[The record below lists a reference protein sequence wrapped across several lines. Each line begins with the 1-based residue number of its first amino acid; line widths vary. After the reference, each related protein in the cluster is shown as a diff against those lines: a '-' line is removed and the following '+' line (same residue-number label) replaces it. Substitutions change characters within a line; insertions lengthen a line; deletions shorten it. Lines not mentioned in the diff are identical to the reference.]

1 MHGFRQNASNFKGRT
16 ASLAKK
22 LKTMV
27 EFVYVDAPHEL
38 SFIYHPRDSEPQETC
53 VTSSVQPNHPPPLE
67 SCKKKF
73 AWLLSHNAG
82 ERSETKWEVADAPFD
97 PLQYQ
102 KQTDGFEESLEYL
115 KTVFSEK
122 GPFDGILGFSQGA
135 AMAATVCSRQ
145 MSLKGAIDF
154 RFAVLC
160 SGFPLQMPELDHGLI
175 NCPSLH
181 IFGSDQGNDR
191 QIANK
196 TSRELAS
203 CFDAGCSVII
213 EHDCGHIIPTRPP
226 YIDEIKEFLQRFL

>member
-1 MHGFRQNASNFKGRT
+1 
-16 ASLAKK
+16 
-22 LKTMV
+22 MV

-38 SFIYHPRDSEPQETC
+38 SFIYHPRDSEPWETC
-53 VTSSVQPNHPPPLE
+53 VTSLVQPNHPPPLE

-73 AWLLSHNAG
+73 AWLVSNNAG
-82 ERSETKWEVADAPFD
+82 ERTETNWEVADAPFD

-102 KQTDGFEESLEYL
+102 KQTDGFEKSLAYL

-135 AMAATVCSRQ
+135 AMAAAVCSRKL
-145 MSLKGAIDF
+145 SLKGAVEF

-160 SGFPLQMPELDHGLI
+160 SGFPLQMPELDRGLI

-181 IFGSDQGNDR
+181 IFGSDGGNDR

-196 TSRELAS
+196 TSRNLAS

-213 EHDCGHIIPTRPP
+213 EHDLGHIIPTRPP

>member
-1 MHGFRQNASNFKGRT
+1 M
-16 ASLAKK
+16 
-22 LKTMV
+22 
-27 EFVYVDAPHEL
+27 YVDAPHEL
-38 SFIYHPRDSEPQETC
+38 SFIYHPRDSDPWETC
-53 VTSSVQPNHPPPLE
+53 VTSSVQPHRPPPLE

-73 AWLLSHNAG
+73 AWLVSDNAG
-82 ERSETKWEVADAPFD
+82 KRTETNWEVADAPFD

-102 KQTDGFEESLEYL
+102 KQTTGFEKSLAYL

-135 AMAATVCSRQ
+135 AMVAAVCSKKP
-145 MSLKGAIDF
+145 SLKGAVEF

-160 SGFPLQMPELDHGLI
+160 SGFPLQMPELDRGLI

-181 IFGSDQGNDR
+181 IFGSGGGNDR

-196 TSRELAS
+196 TSRNLAS

-213 EHDCGHIIPTRPP
+213 EHDLGHMIPTRPP
-226 YIDEIKEFLQRFL
+226 YIDKIKEFLQRFL